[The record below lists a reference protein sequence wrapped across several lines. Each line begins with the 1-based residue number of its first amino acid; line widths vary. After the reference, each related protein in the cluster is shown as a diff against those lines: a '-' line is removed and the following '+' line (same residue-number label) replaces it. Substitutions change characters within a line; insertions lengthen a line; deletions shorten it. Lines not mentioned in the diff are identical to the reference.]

1 MLNLLVLKNNFND
14 IKNLRESSI
23 DLMKSLGEKVKTLKI
38 IYNEL
43 IANNLNETD
52 TGLDSFH
59 FQTKLINLELDNY
72 QKTFKIIDN
81 RVYGDY
87 YKLFKWYLVIIKDN
101 QTGFFAS
108 I

>member
-23 DLMKSLGEKVKTLKI
+23 NLMRSLGEKVETLKI

-52 TGLDSFH
+52 TGLDSLN
-59 FQTKLINLELDNY
+59 FQIKL
-72 QKTFKIIDN
+72 KTFFLII
-81 RVYGDY
+81 
-87 YKLFKWYLVIIKDN
+87 LI
-101 QTGFFAS
+101 
-108 I
+108 

>member
-23 DLMKSLGEKVKTLKI
+23 NLMKSLGEKVETLKI

-52 TGLDSFH
+52 TGLIH
-59 FQTKLINLELDNY
+59 FIFKLN
-72 QKTFKIIDN
+72 
-81 RVYGDY
+81 
-87 YKLFKWYLVIIKDN
+87 
-101 QTGFFAS
+101 
-108 I
+108 